1 MEKPVRSLI
10 IRAILQE
17 AISFEERSYRFYE
30 KALVHASSGDAKTVL
45 EKLLS
50 QELSH
55 RLLLEKVQKTVDLGL
70 FVSEADEEGK
80 AVDAIKKPLRVIPPG
95 ATKRQIMETA
105 LEKELRAVG
114 FYDSM
119 AERSRLRSV
128 RRVFRKLA
136 REEAGHVRL
145 LRVQMAKDKGESRE

>member
-30 KALVHASSGDAKTVL
+30 KALVHIASGDAKTVL

-55 RLLLEKVQKTVDLGL
+55 RLLLEEVQKTVDLGL
-70 FVSEADEEGK
+70 FGSEADEEGK
-80 AVDAIKKPLRVIPPG
+80 AADAIKKPLRAIPPG
-95 ATKRQIMETA
+95 ATKLQIMETA

-145 LRVQMAKDKGESRE
+145 LRVQMAKDTGGSRE